1 MRAAPAYPERVH
13 IVSLAD
19 RLGRPVVALVRGL
32 LDPGAQDAL
41 RAACFALEPKF
52 VDASIDG
59 AREDWRLGSVVYDP
73 PPEGLAVAA
82 RVREVA
88 PEIAARLGVALPGL
102 ADVECQLALYGDGGF
117 YKLHTDSRGPD
128 VERRVLSYVHYV
140 VRAPGS
146 FEGGALRVVATDGAS
161 LEVVPEDGMTAL
173 FPSELEHEVRPVRV
187 PSGAFADGRF
197 AITGWVW
204 RP

>member
-1 MRAAPAYPERVH
+1 MPSRVE
-13 IVSLAD
+13 LRTLD
-19 RLGRPVVALVRGL
+19 DPTGRPVVALVRGL
-32 LDPGAQDAL
+32 LDPAAQDAL
-41 RAACFALEPKF
+41 RAACFALEPAF

-73 PPEGLAVAA
+73 PAEGLAVKA
-82 RVREVA
+82 RVRAVA
-88 PEIAARLGVALPGL
+88 ETVARRFGLALPVV

-117 YKLHTDSRGPD
+117 YKLHTDSRGRD

-140 VRAPGS
+140 VRAPGC
-146 FEGGALRVVATDGAS
+146 FEGGALRVVAPDGTS
-161 LEVVPEDGMTAL
+161 LEVTPEDGTTAF